1 MKGVKTI
8 PIQKLLATIKEL
20 GFRFRTIQ
28 EEDKFI
34 QERCQIQKT
43 ERNGK
48 TIIKLYIDR
57 VAAGEYQI

>member
-1 MKGVKTI
+1 M
-8 PIQKLLATIKEL
+8 LATVRQL
-20 GFRFRTIQ
+20 GFRFTSVQ

-48 TIIKLYIDR
+48 SIIKLYIDR
-57 VAAGEYQI
+57 VAVGEYQI